1 MDMGRVVVVGSFN
14 VDHVWRCQT
23 LPQPGETVSGTYA
36 TGPGG
41 KGFNQAIAAQRAG
54 APTAFLCALGEDAG
68 AQLAHSLAEADGLD
82 LRVRGSQAPTGS
94 AGIYVDAQG
103 RNSIVIGP
111 GANDDLDPEFI
122 AGHATL
128 LASASVVLAQL
139 EVPASTVLAALRA
152 ARDAGTT
159 TVLNPAPANVTC
171 DAQLL
176 ALADVLT
183 PNETEFA
190 TLARV
195 HLSEPL
201 QAEAVAGLPDAQL
214 HALCRA
220 LLPAGSVV
228 LTLGAA
234 GSFVSHAPRET
245 RGDDA
250 SWYRVPAEPANTVD
264 TTGAGD
270 AFNGALA
277 ASRATRVQA
286 FAEHVRFAG
295 RFAALSTESHGA
307 AAAMP
312 RRAEV
317 EARFPG

>member
-82 LRVRGSQAPTGS
+82 LRVRGSHAPTGS
-94 AGIYVDAQG
+94 AGIYVNAQG

-234 GSFVSHAPRET
+234 GSFVSHAARET
-245 RGDDA
+245 HGDDA
-250 SWYRVPAEPANTVD
+250 FWYRMPAEPANTVD

-277 ASRATRVQA
+277 ASWATRVQV
-286 FAEHVRFAG
+286 FAEHVRYAG

-317 EARFPG
+317 EARFPR

>member
-159 TVLNPAPANVTC
+159 TVLNPAPANVAC

-176 ALADVLT
+176 TMADVLT

>member
-201 QAEAVAGLPDAQL
+201 PAEAVAGLPVAQL

>member
-1 MDMGRVVVVGSFN
+1 MATGRVVVVGSFN
-14 VDHVWRCQT
+14 VDHVWRCQA
-23 LPQPGETVSGTYA
+23 LPQPGETVSGAYA

-54 APTAFLCALGEDAG
+54 AATSFLCALGEDAG
-68 AQLAHSLAEADGLD
+68 AQLARSLAEADGLD
-82 LRVRGSQAPTGS
+82 LRERRSDAPTGS

-128 LASASVVLAQL
+128 LAFASVVLAQL

-152 ARDAGTT
+152 GRDAGSTT
-159 TVLNPAPANVTC
+159 ILNPAPANVAC

-190 TLARV
+190 ALTRA
-195 HLSEPL
+195 HLSEFLRPD
-201 QAEAVAGLPDAQL
+201 AVAGLPDARL

-234 GSFVSHAPRET
+234 GCFVSHAPHET

-250 SWYRVPAEPANTVD
+250 CWYRMSAQPASTVD

-277 ASRATRVQA
+277 ASWATGPRA
-286 FAEHVRFAG
+286 FAEHLRFAS
-295 RFAALSTESHGA
+295 RFAALSTELHGA
-307 AAAMP
+307 AAAIP

>member
-1 MDMGRVVVVGSFN
+1 MGGRVVVVGSFN
-14 VDHVWRCQT
+14 VDHVWRCQA

-36 TGPGG
+36 IGPGG

-54 APTAFLCALGEDAG
+54 APTSFLCALGEDAG
-68 AQLAHSLAEADGLD
+68 AQLARSNDDTDGLD
-82 LRVRGSQAPTGS
+82 LRYRLSNAPTVS

-111 GANDDLDPEFI
+111 GANGDLDPGFI
-122 AGHATL
+122 ADNAAL

-139 EVPASTVLAALRA
+139 EIPASTAFAALRG
-152 ARDAGTT
+152 ARDAGRT
-159 TVLNPAPANVTC
+159 TVLNPAPANVAC

-183 PNETEFA
+183 PNETEFTA
-190 TLARV
+190 LV
-195 HLSEPL
+195 HSHLSEPL
-201 QAEAVAGLPDAQL
+201 QADAVAGLSDARL

-228 LTLGAA
+228 LTLGAL
-234 GSFVSHAPRET
+234 GSFVSHAPERT
-245 RGDDA
+245 QGDDA
-250 SWYRVPAEPANTVD
+250 SWYRMPAEAVTTVD

-277 ASRATRVQA
+277 ASWASCARA
-286 FAEHVRFAG
+286 FAEHVRLAG
-295 RFAALSTESHGA
+295 RFAALSTELPGA

-312 RRAEV
+312 RRTEV
-317 EARFPG
+317 EARFPS

>member
-1 MDMGRVVVVGSFN
+1 MGGRVVVVGSFN
-14 VDHVWRCQT
+14 VDHVWRCQA
-23 LPQPGETVSGTYA
+23 LPQPGETVSGAYA

-54 APTAFLCALGEDAG
+54 ASTSFLCALGEDAG
-68 AQLAHSLAEADGLD
+68 AQLARSLAEADGLD
-82 LRVRGSQAPTGS
+82 LRDRRSHAPTGS

-111 GANDDLDPEFI
+111 GANDDLDPEWI
-122 AGHATL
+122 ADSATL

-152 ARDAGTT
+152 ARDGGAT
-159 TVLNPAPANVTC
+159 TVLNPAPANVAC

-190 TLARV
+190 ALARV

-201 QAEAVAGLPDAQL
+201 QADAVAGLPGAQL

-234 GSFVSHAPRET
+234 GSFVSHAPDRAH
-245 RGDDA
+245 GDDA
-250 SWYRVPAEPANTVD
+250 PWYRVPAERVATVD

-277 ASRATRVQA
+277 ASWATRARA

-312 RRAEV
+312 CRAEV

>member
-1 MDMGRVVVVGSFN
+1 MGGRVVVVGSFN
-14 VDHVWRCQT
+14 VDHVWRCQA
-23 LPQPGETVSGTYA
+23 LPQPGETVSGAYA

-54 APTAFLCALGEDAG
+54 APTSFLCALGEDAG
-68 AQLAHSLAEADGLD
+68 AQLARSLAEADGLD
-82 LRVRGSQAPTGS
+82 LRDRRSHAPTGS

-122 AGHATL
+122 AGNTTL

-159 TVLNPAPANVTC
+159 TVLNPAPANAAC

-190 TLARV
+190 ALALA
-195 HLSEPL
+195 HLSESL
-201 QAEAVAGLPDAQL
+201 QADTVAGLPDAQL

-234 GSFVSHAPRET
+234 GSFVSHSPERT
-245 RGDDA
+245 HGDDA
-250 SWYRVPAEPANTVD
+250 PWYRMPAEPVNTVD

-277 ASRATRVQA
+277 ASWATRTQA
-286 FAEHVRFAG
+286 FAEHMRFAG

-317 EARFPG
+317 EARFPD

>member
-1 MDMGRVVVVGSFN
+1 MDTGRVVVVGSFN
-14 VDHVWRCQT
+14 VDHVWRCQA
-23 LPQPGETVSGTYA
+23 LPQPGETVSGAYA

-41 KGFNQAIAAQRAG
+41 KGFNQAIASQRAG
-54 APTAFLCALGEDAG
+54 ASTSFLCALGEDAG
-68 AQLAHSLAEADGLD
+68 AQLARSLAAADGLD
-82 LRVRGSQAPTGS
+82 LRERRSDAPTGS
-94 AGIYVDAQG
+94 AGIYVDGQG

-111 GANDDLDPEFI
+111 GANGDLEPEFI
-122 AGHATL
+122 AANAAL
-128 LASASVVLAQL
+128 FASAAVVLAQL
-139 EVPASTVLAALRA
+139 EIPGPAVLAALRA
-152 ARDAGTT
+152 ARDGGGTT
-159 TVLNPAPANVTC
+159 ILNPAPANVAC
-171 DAQLL
+171 DPQLL

-190 TLARV
+190 ALARAQ
-195 HLSEPL
+195 LSEIL
-201 QAEAVAGLPDAQL
+201 RADDVAGLPDAQL

-234 GSFVSHAPRET
+234 GSFVSHAPHET
-245 RGDDA
+245 RGDDTC
-250 SWYRVPAEPANTVD
+250 WYRMPAQPANTVD

-270 AFNGALA
+270 AFNGALV
-277 ASRATRVQA
+277 ASWATGPRA
-286 FAEHVRFAG
+286 FAEHLRFAS
-295 RFAALSTESHGA
+295 RFAALSTELPGA

>member
-1 MDMGRVVVVGSFN
+1 MGGRVVVVGSFN
-14 VDHVWRCQT
+14 VDHVWRCQA
-23 LPQPGETVSGTYA
+23 LPRLGETVSGTYA

-54 APTAFLCALGEDAG
+54 APTSFLCALGEDAG
-68 AQLAHSLAEADGLD
+68 AQLARSLAEADGLD
-82 LRVRGSQAPTGS
+82 LRDRRSHAPTGS

-122 AGHATL
+122 ADSATL

-152 ARDAGTT
+152 ARDAGST
-159 TVLNPAPANVTC
+159 TVLNPAPANVAC
-171 DAQLL
+171 EARLL

-190 TLARV
+190 ALARA

-201 QAEAVAGLPDAQL
+201 QADAVAGLPDAQL
-214 HALCRA
+214 HALCRT

-234 GSFVSHAPRET
+234 GSFVSHAPDRM

-250 SWYRVPAEPANTVD
+250 PWYRVPAEQVATVD

-277 ASRATRVQA
+277 ASWATRAQA

-295 RFAALSTESHGA
+295 RVAALSTESHGA